1 MFAIEDR
8 LFSVVLWSSRLLD
21 LLGAV
26 IILTAGL
33 SLFAQAM
40 RVHALHSGRR
50 ITGVRLSLARALALG
65 LEFKLG
71 GEILR
76 TVVVR
81 TFDEVIILGAIVVLR
96 GFLNLIIHWEI
107 KRDRDDI
114 RDQG

>member
-1 MFAIEDR
+1 MLAVEDR
-8 LFSVVLWSSRLLD
+8 LFSVVLWSSRVLD
-21 LLGAV
+21 LLGAI

-33 SLFAQAM
+33 SLFAQAL
-40 RVHALHSGRR
+40 RFHVYHSGRR
-50 ITGVRLSLARALALG
+50 ISGVRLSLARALALG

-81 TFDEVIILGAIVVLR
+81 TMDEVLILGAIVVLR

-107 KRDRDDI
+107 SRDRDDVS
-114 RDQG
+114 R